1 MPSIKT
7 DGILEM
13 RADDCLAS
21 SIAQSLRIPHV
32 VARLLVSRGIRTMA
46 DAHRMLCG
54 NAGDVLD
61 PFLIKGMEAAV
72 NWLLDIREKGEKV
85 FVFGDY
91 DLDGMTAVTL
101 MTRAL
106 AELGMQSDWRLP
118 NRFGDG
124 YGLSSSAVE
133 EMYQAGARYVITVDT
148 GITAN
153 AEIALAKKLGMS
165 VLVIDHHQP
174 SGDGLP
180 DCDVLLDPHQE
191 GDTYPN
197 PELCGVGV
205 SYKFVCALYSR
216 LSMPEPTKFL
226 DLVALGTL
234 ADLVQMTPENRAFT
248 KAGLKSIECSCW
260 PGLQEM
266 YGDLMKSRGSVGGID
281 VMYKFAPLLNAP
293 GRMERPDPALKLL
306 LSPNMA
312 TANALMAE
320 LREWNSKR
328 KQKEAEITDMA
339 LAQVKAMYGESLPTV
354 IVVAGD
360 SWHVGVIG
368 IVAAK
373 LAQEFH
379 RPTAVLSVSDGMA
392 HASARS
398 VPGFNWHKALFDSRE
413 LFDRWGG
420 HANAAGFSLP
430 ENRIDELR
438 ERLAASAESQGY
450 TGGMVQVES
459 EHCDY
464 DIVVSLNELL
474 VEPDQFMKVPASR
487 GETLGKGNWTPILDF
502 LDLLE
507 PFSGNFPYPVF
518 RADNVKVHR
527 LRELRGGHL
536 QMDISQ
542 AGSRVFPAIGFG
554 LRKYKSLL
562 NKPVSVI
569 FEPTWNYFNDK
580 KSLQLCIKA
589 IEPYTGE

>member
-1 MPSIKT
+1 MELPAAEKT
-7 DGILEM
+7 LNE
-13 RADDCLAS
+13 RLAS
-21 SIAQSLRIPHV
+21 AMSASLRIPHV
-32 VARLLVSRGIRTMA
+32 VARFLVSRGVSSISE
-46 DAHRMLCG
+46 AHRMLCG

-61 PFLIKGMEAAV
+61 PFLIKGMESAV
-72 NWLLDIREKGEKV
+72 EWLLDVRERHEKV

-91 DLDGMTAVTL
+91 DLDGMSAVTL

-106 AELGMQSDWRLP
+106 AELGIESDWRLP

-124 YGLSSSAVE
+124 YGLSASAVE
-133 EMYQAGARYVITVDT
+133 EMHQAGARYVITVDT

-153 AEIALAKKLGMS
+153 AEIALAKQLGMS
-165 VLVIDHHQP
+165 ILVIDHHQP

-205 SYKFVCALYSR
+205 SYKFICAVYSR

-234 ADLVQMTPENRAFT
+234 ADLVRMTPENRVFT
-248 KAGLKSIECSCW
+248 KCGLKSIECSCW

-266 YGDLMKSRGSVGGID
+266 YGDLMKRHGSVGGID

-339 LAQVKAMYGESLPTV
+339 QAQMKAMYGDTLPTV
-354 IVVAGD
+354 IVVAGND
-360 SWHVGVIG
+360 WHVGVIG

-373 LAQEFH
+373 LAQEYH
-379 RPTAVLSVSDGMA
+379 RPTAVLSVKDGMA
-392 HASARS
+392 HASARA
-398 VPGFNWHKALFDSRE
+398 VPGFNWHKALFESRD

-420 HANAAGFSLP
+420 HANAAGFSLAADK
-430 ENRIDELR
+430 IDELR
-438 ERLAASAESQGY
+438 TRLAASAQSQNY
-450 TGGMVQVES
+450 TGEEEVAMEPYS
-459 EHCDY
+459 Y
-464 DIVVSLNELL
+464 DICVSLNELIVDSSQYMPVHENAKKNQL
-474 VEPDQFMKVPASR
+474 ISV
-487 GETLGKGNWTPILDF
+487 LDF
-502 LDLLE
+502 IDLLE

-518 RADNVKVHR
+518 RADNIKVHR
-527 LRELRGGHL
+527 LRELKGGHL

-554 LRKYKSLL
+554 LRKYKNLL
-562 NKPVSVI
+562 SKPVSVI

-589 IEPYTGE
+589 IEPYTETSSEGN

>member
-1 MPSIKT
+1 MELSAAEE
-7 DGILEM
+7 ILNE
-13 RADDCLAS
+13 RLAS
-21 SIAQSLRIPHV
+21 AMSTSLRIPHV
-32 VARLLVSRGIRTMA
+32 VARFLVSRGVCSISE
-46 DAHRMLCG
+46 AHRMLCG

-61 PFLIKGMEAAV
+61 PFLIKGMESAV
-72 NWLLDIREKGEKV
+72 AWLLDVRERHEKV

-91 DLDGMTAVTL
+91 DLDGMSAVTL

-106 AELGMQSDWRLP
+106 AELGIESDWRLP
-118 NRFGDG
+118 NRFGYG
-124 YGLSSSAVE
+124 YGLSASAVE
-133 EMYQAGARYVITVDT
+133 EMHQAGARYVITVDT

-153 AEIALAKKLGMS
+153 AEIALAKQLGMS
-165 VLVIDHHQP
+165 ILVIDHHQP

-191 GDTYPN
+191 GDYYPN

-205 SYKFVCALYSR
+205 SYKFICAVYSR

-234 ADLVQMTPENRAFT
+234 ADLVRMTPENRVFT
-248 KAGLKSIECSCW
+248 KSGLKSIECSCW

-266 YGDLMKSRGSVGGID
+266 YGDLMKRHGSVGGID

-339 LAQVKAMYGESLPTV
+339 QAQMKAMYGDSLPTV
-354 IVVAGD
+354 IVVAGND
-360 SWHVGVIG
+360 WHVGVIG

-373 LAQEFH
+373 LAQEYH
-379 RPTAVLSVSDGMA
+379 RPTAVLSVKDGMA
-392 HASARS
+392 HASARA
-398 VPGFNWHKALFDSRE
+398 VPGFNWHKALFESRD

-420 HANAAGFSLP
+420 HANAAGFSLAADK
-430 ENRIDELR
+430 IDELR
-438 ERLAASAESQGY
+438 GRLEASAQSQNY
-450 TGGMVQVES
+450 TGEEEVVAEPYS
-459 EHCDY
+459 Y
-464 DIVVSLNELL
+464 DIRVSLNELIVDSSQYMPVHENAKKNQL
-474 VEPDQFMKVPASR
+474 ISV
-487 GETLGKGNWTPILDF
+487 LDF
-502 LDLLE
+502 IDLLE

-518 RADNVKVHR
+518 RADNIKVHR
-527 LRELRGGHL
+527 LRELKGGHL

-542 AGSRVFPAIGFG
+542 AGSRVFPAIAFG
-554 LRKYKSLL
+554 LRKYKNLL
-562 NKPVSVI
+562 SKPVSVI

-589 IEPYTGE
+589 IEPYVESSEGN

>member
-1 MPSIKT
+1 MEATEEIMN
-7 DGILEM
+7 E
-13 RADDCLAS
+13 RLAS
-21 SIAQSLRIPHV
+21 SMSASLRIPHV
-32 VARLLVSRGIRTMA
+32 VARFLVSRGVCSISE
-46 DAHRMLCG
+46 AHRMLCG

-61 PFLIKGMEAAV
+61 PFLIKGMDEAVA
-72 NWLLDIREKGEKV
+72 WLLDVRERHEKV

-91 DLDGMTAVTL
+91 DLDGMSAVTL

-106 AELGMQSDWRLP
+106 AELGVESDWRLP

-133 EMYQAGARYVITVDT
+133 EMHQAGARYVITVDT

-153 AEIALAKKLGMS
+153 AEIALAKQLGMS
-165 VLVIDHHQP
+165 ILVIDHHQP

-180 DCDVLLDPHQE
+180 NCDVLLDPHQE

-205 SYKFVCALYSR
+205 SYKFICAVYSR
-216 LSMPEPTKFL
+216 LSMPEPQKFL

-234 ADLVQMTPENRAFT
+234 ADLVKMTPENRAFT
-248 KAGLKSIECSCW
+248 KAGLKSIESSCW

-266 YGDLMKSRGSVGGID
+266 YSDLMKRHGSVGGID

-328 KQKEAEITDMA
+328 KQKEAEITEMA
-339 LAQVKAMYGESLPTV
+339 QEQMKAMYGETLPTV
-354 IVVAGD
+354 IVVAGAD
-360 SWHVGVIG
+360 WHVGVIG

-373 LAQEFH
+373 LAQEYH
-379 RPTAVLSVSDGMA
+379 RPTAVLSIQGGMA
-392 HASARS
+392 HASARA
-398 VPGFNWHKALFDSRE
+398 VPGFNWHKALFESRD

-430 ENRIDELR
+430 AEKIDELR
-438 ERLAASAESQGY
+438 TRLEASAQIQNY
-450 TGGMVQVES
+450 TGS
-459 EHCDY
+459 EEVVAEPYSY
-464 DIVVSLNELL
+464 DICVSLNELIVDSSQYMPVHESAKKNQL
-474 VEPDQFMKVPASR
+474 ISV
-487 GETLGKGNWTPILDF
+487 LDF
-502 LDLLE
+502 IDLLE
-507 PFSGNFPYPVF
+507 PFSGNFPYPTF
-518 RADNVKVHR
+518 RADNIKVHR
-527 LRELRGGHL
+527 LRELKGGHL

-542 AGSRVFPAIGFG
+542 AGSRVFPAIAFG
-554 LRKYKSLL
+554 LRKYKNLL
-562 NKPVSVI
+562 SKPASVI

-589 IEPYTGE
+589 IEPYSEGD

>member
-1 MPSIKT
+1 MMPAAEDST
-7 DGILEM
+7 MCNEEL
-13 RADDCLAS
+13 LAS
-21 SIAQSLRIPHV
+21 SMAQSLRIPHA
-32 VARLLVSRGIRTMA
+32 VARFLVARGVRTLTE
-46 DAHRMLCG
+46 AHRMLCG
-54 NAGDVLD
+54 NADDVHD
-61 PFLIKGMEAAV
+61 PFLMKGMEEAV
-72 NWLLDIREKGEKV
+72 AWLLDVRERGEKV

-106 AELGMQSDWRLP
+106 AELGIESDWRLP

-124 YGLSSSAVE
+124 YGLSVSAVE
-133 EMYQAGARYVITVDT
+133 EMHSAGARNVITVDT

-174 SGDGLP
+174 SGEGLP
-180 DCDVLLDPHQE
+180 ECDVLLDPHQE

-205 SYKFVCALYSR
+205 SYKFICALYSR
-216 LSMPEPTKFL
+216 LGMPEPKKFL

-234 ADLVQMTPENRAFT
+234 ADLVQMTPENRCFT
-248 KAGLKSIECSCW
+248 KAGLKSIEGSCW

-266 YGDLMKSRGSVGGID
+266 YGDLMKRHGSVGGID

-312 TANALMAE
+312 AANALMAE
-320 LREWNSKR
+320 LKEWNSKR

-339 LAQVKAMYGESLPTV
+339 LEQVKAKYGDKLPTV
-354 IVVAGD
+354 LVVAGNN
-360 SWHVGVIG
+360 WHVGVIG

-373 LAQEFH
+373 LAQEYH
-379 RPTAVLSVSDGMA
+379 RPTAVLSITDGMA
-392 HASARS
+392 HASARA
-398 VPGFNWHKALFDSRE
+398 VPGFNWHKALFESRD

-430 ENRIDELR
+430 SDKIDELR
-438 ERLAASAESQGY
+438 ERLEQSAKVQNY
-450 TGGMVQVES
+450 TGAVE
-459 EHCDY
+459 ELPAGAYPY
-464 DIVVSLNELL
+464 DIRISLNELV
-474 VEPDQFMKVPASR
+474 VEAEQYMSPDGSTCP
-487 GETLGKGNWTPILDF
+487 GGKKLISILDF
-502 LDLLE
+502 FDLLE
-507 PFSGNFPYPVF
+507 PFSGNFPYPIF
-518 RADNVKVHR
+518 RADNIKVHR

-542 AGSRVFPAIGFG
+542 AGSRVFPAIAFG
-554 LRKYKSLL
+554 LRKSKALL
-562 NKPVSVI
+562 HGDKPVSVI
-569 FEPTWNYFNDK
+569 FEPTWNYFNDR
-580 KSLQLCIKA
+580 KSMQLCIKA
-589 IEPYTGE
+589 IEPCD

>member
-1 MPSIKT
+1 MEATEEIMN
-7 DGILEM
+7 E
-13 RADDCLAS
+13 RLAS
-21 SIAQSLRIPHV
+21 SMSASLRIPHV
-32 VARLLVSRGIRTMA
+32 VARFLVSRGVCSISE
-46 DAHRMLCG
+46 AHRMLCG

-61 PFLIKGMEAAV
+61 PFLIKGMEEAV
-72 NWLLDIREKGEKV
+72 AWLLDVRERHEKV

-91 DLDGMTAVTL
+91 DLDGMSAVTL

-106 AELGMQSDWRLP
+106 AELGVESDWRLP

-133 EMYQAGARYVITVDT
+133 EMHQAGARYVITVDT

-153 AEIALAKKLGMS
+153 VEIALAKQLGMS
-165 VLVIDHHQP
+165 ILVIDHHQP

-180 DCDVLLDPHQE
+180 NCDVLLDPHQE

-205 SYKFVCALYSR
+205 SYKFICAVYSR
-216 LSMPEPTKFL
+216 LSMPEPQKFL

-234 ADLVQMTPENRAFT
+234 ADLVKMTPENRAFT
-248 KAGLKSIECSCW
+248 KAGLKSIESSCW

-266 YGDLMKSRGSVGGID
+266 YSDLMKRHGSVGGID

-328 KQKEAEITDMA
+328 KQKEAEITEMA
-339 LAQVKAMYGESLPTV
+339 QEQMKAMYGETLPTV
-354 IVVAGD
+354 IVVAGAD
-360 SWHVGVIG
+360 WHVGVIG

-373 LAQEFH
+373 LAQEYH
-379 RPTAVLSVSDGMA
+379 RPTAVLSIQGGMA
-392 HASARS
+392 HASARA
-398 VPGFNWHKALFDSRE
+398 VPGFNWHKALFESRD

-430 ENRIDELR
+430 AEKIDELR
-438 ERLAASAESQGY
+438 TRLEASAQVQNY
-450 TGGMVQVES
+450 TGS
-459 EHCDY
+459 EEVVAEPYSY
-464 DIVVSLNELL
+464 DICVSLNELIVDSSQYMPVHESAKKNQL
-474 VEPDQFMKVPASR
+474 ISV
-487 GETLGKGNWTPILDF
+487 LDF
-502 LDLLE
+502 IDLLE
-507 PFSGNFPYPVF
+507 PFSGNFPYPTF
-518 RADNVKVHR
+518 RADNIKVHR
-527 LRELRGGHL
+527 LRELKGGHL

-542 AGSRVFPAIGFG
+542 AGSRVFPAIAFG
-554 LRKYKSLL
+554 LRKYKNLL
-562 NKPVSVI
+562 SKPASVI

-589 IEPYTGE
+589 IEPYSEGD

>member
-1 MPSIKT
+1 MMPAAEDST
-7 DGILEM
+7 MCNEEL
-13 RADDCLAS
+13 LAS
-21 SIAQSLRIPHV
+21 SMAQSLRIPHA
-32 VARLLVSRGIRTMA
+32 VARFLVARGVRTLTE
-46 DAHRMLCG
+46 AHRMLCG
-54 NAGDVLD
+54 NADDVHD
-61 PFLIKGMEAAV
+61 PFLMKGMEEAV
-72 NWLLDIREKGEKV
+72 TWLLDVRERGEKV

-106 AELGMQSDWRLP
+106 AELGIESDWRLP

-124 YGLSSSAVE
+124 YGLSVSAVE
-133 EMYQAGARYVITVDT
+133 EMHGAGARNVITVDT

-174 SGDGLP
+174 SGEGLP
-180 DCDVLLDPHQE
+180 ECDVLLDPHQE

-205 SYKFVCALYSR
+205 SYKFICALYSR
-216 LSMPEPTKFL
+216 LGMPEPKKFL

-234 ADLVQMTPENRAFT
+234 ADLVQMTPENRSFT
-248 KAGLKSIECSCW
+248 KAGLKSIEGSCW

-266 YGDLMKSRGSVGGID
+266 YGDLMKRHGSVGGID

-312 TANALMAE
+312 AANALMAE
-320 LREWNSKR
+320 LKEWNSKR

-339 LAQVKAMYGESLPTV
+339 LEQVKAKYGDKLPTV
-354 IVVAGD
+354 LVVAGNN
-360 SWHVGVIG
+360 WHVGVIG

-373 LAQEFH
+373 LAQEYH
-379 RPTAVLSVSDGMA
+379 RPTAVLSITDGMA
-392 HASARS
+392 HASARA
-398 VPGFNWHKALFDSRE
+398 VPGFNWHKALFESRD

-430 ENRIDELR
+430 SDKIDELR
-438 ERLAASAESQGY
+438 ERLEQSAKVQNY
-450 TGGMVQVES
+450 TGAVE
-459 EHCDY
+459 ELPAGAYPY
-464 DIVVSLNELL
+464 DIRISLNELV
-474 VEPDQFMKVPASR
+474 VEAEQYMSPDGSTCP
-487 GETLGKGNWTPILDF
+487 GGKKLISILDF
-502 LDLLE
+502 FDLLE
-507 PFSGNFPYPVF
+507 PFSGNFPYPIF
-518 RADNVKVHR
+518 RADNIKVHR

-542 AGSRVFPAIGFG
+542 AGSRVFPAIAFG
-554 LRKYKSLL
+554 LRKSKALL
-562 NKPVSVI
+562 HGDKPVSVI
-569 FEPTWNYFNDK
+569 FEPTWNYFNDR
-580 KSLQLCIKA
+580 KSMQLCIKA
-589 IEPYTGE
+589 IESCD

>member
-1 MPSIKT
+1 MST
-7 DGILEM
+7 
-13 RADDCLAS
+13 
-21 SIAQSLRIPHV
+21 SLRIPHV
-32 VARLLVSRGIRTMA
+32 IARFLVSRGVCSVSE
-46 DAHRMLCG
+46 AHRMLCG

-61 PFLIKGMEAAV
+61 PFLIKGMESAV
-72 NWLLDIREKGEKV
+72 AWLLDVRDRHEKV

-91 DLDGMTAVTL
+91 DLDGMSAVTL

-106 AELGMQSDWRLP
+106 AELGIESDWRLP

-124 YGLSSSAVE
+124 YGLSASAVE
-133 EMYQAGARYVITVDT
+133 EMHQAGARYVITVDT

-153 AEIALAKKLGMS
+153 AEIALAKQLGMS
-165 VLVIDHHQP
+165 ILVIDHHQP

-191 GDTYPN
+191 GDYYPN

-205 SYKFVCALYSR
+205 SYKFICAVYSR

-234 ADLVQMTPENRAFT
+234 ADLVRMTPENRAFT
-248 KAGLKSIECSCW
+248 KAGLKSIESSCW

-266 YGDLMKSRGSVGGID
+266 YGDLMKRHGSVGGID

-328 KQKEAEITDMA
+328 KQKEAEITEMA
-339 LAQVKAMYGESLPTV
+339 QAQMKAMYGDTLPTV
-354 IVVAGD
+354 IIVAGD
-360 SWHVGVIG
+360 DWHVGVIG

-373 LAQEFH
+373 LAQEYH
-379 RPTAVLSVSDGMA
+379 RPTAVLSVKDGMA
-392 HASARS
+392 HASARA
-398 VPGFNWHKALFDSRE
+398 VPGFNWHKALFESRD

-420 HANAAGFSLP
+420 HANAAGFSLAADK
-430 ENRIDELR
+430 IDELR
-438 ERLAASAESQGY
+438 TRLAASAQSQNY
-450 TGGMVQVES
+450 TGEEEAIAEPYS
-459 EHCDY
+459 Y
-464 DIVVSLNELL
+464 DIRVSLNEL
-474 VEPDQFMKVPASR
+474 VVDASQYMPVH
-487 GETLGKGNWTPILDF
+487 ENAKKNQLISVLDF
-502 LDLLE
+502 IDLLE

-518 RADNVKVHR
+518 RADNIKVHR
-527 LRELRGGHL
+527 LRELKGGHL

-542 AGSRVFPAIGFG
+542 AGSRVYPAIGFG
-554 LRKYKSLL
+554 LRKYKNLL
-562 NKPVSVI
+562 SKPVSVI

-589 IEPYTGE
+589 IEPYTETSSEGN

>member
-1 MPSIKT
+1 MELSAAEET
-7 DGILEM
+7 LNE
-13 RADDCLAS
+13 RLAS
-21 SIAQSLRIPHV
+21 AMSTSLRIPHV
-32 VARLLVSRGIRTMA
+32 VARFLVSRGVCSISE
-46 DAHRMLCG
+46 AHRMLCG

-61 PFLIKGMEAAV
+61 PFLIKGMESAV
-72 NWLLDIREKGEKV
+72 AWLLDVRERHEKV

-91 DLDGMTAVTL
+91 DLDGMSAVTL

-106 AELGMQSDWRLP
+106 AELGIESDWRLP

-124 YGLSSSAVE
+124 YGLSTSAVE
-133 EMYQAGARYVITVDT
+133 EMHQAGARYVITVDT

-153 AEIALAKKLGMS
+153 AEIALAKQLGMS
-165 VLVIDHHQP
+165 ILVIDHHQP

-191 GDTYPN
+191 GDYYPN

-205 SYKFVCALYSR
+205 SYKFICAVYSR

-234 ADLVQMTPENRAFT
+234 ADLVRMTPENRVFT
-248 KAGLKSIECSCW
+248 KSGLKSIECSCW

-266 YGDLMKSRGSVGGID
+266 YGDLMKRHGSVGGID

-339 LAQVKAMYGESLPTV
+339 QAQMKAMYGDTLPTV
-354 IVVAGD
+354 IVVAGND
-360 SWHVGVIG
+360 WHVGVIG

-373 LAQEFH
+373 LAQEYH
-379 RPTAVLSVSDGMA
+379 RPTAVLSVKDGMA
-392 HASARS
+392 HASARA
-398 VPGFNWHKALFDSRE
+398 VPGFNWHKALFESRD

-420 HANAAGFSLP
+420 HANAAGFSLAADK
-430 ENRIDELR
+430 IDELR
-438 ERLAASAESQGY
+438 GRLEASAQSQNY
-450 TGGMVQVES
+450 TGEEEVVAEPYS
-459 EHCDY
+459 Y
-464 DIVVSLNELL
+464 DIRVSLNELIVDSSQYMPVHENAKKNQL
-474 VEPDQFMKVPASR
+474 ISV
-487 GETLGKGNWTPILDF
+487 LDF
-502 LDLLE
+502 IDLLE

-518 RADNVKVHR
+518 RADNIKVHR
-527 LRELRGGHL
+527 LRELKGGHL

-542 AGSRVFPAIGFG
+542 AGSRVFPAIAFG
-554 LRKYKSLL
+554 LRKYKNLL
-562 NKPVSVI
+562 SKPVSVI

-589 IEPYTGE
+589 IEPYIESSEGN

>member
-1 MPSIKT
+1 MALEST
-7 DGILEM
+7 DAALNEH
-13 RADDCLAS
+13 LAS
-21 SIAQSLRIPHV
+21 AMSKSLRIPHV
-32 VARLLVSRGIRTMA
+32 VARFLVSRGVCSVSE
-46 DAHRMLCG
+46 AHRMLCG

-61 PFLIKGMEAAV
+61 PFLMKGMEEAV
-72 NWLLDIREKGEKV
+72 AWLLDIREKHEKI

-91 DLDGMTAVTL
+91 DLDGMSAVTL

-106 AELGMQSDWRLP
+106 AELGIESDWRLP

-124 YGLSSSAVE
+124 YGLSASAVE
-133 EMYQAGARYVITVDT
+133 EMHEAGARYVITVDT

-153 AEIALAKKLGMS
+153 AEIALAKSYGMS

-180 DCDVLLDPHQE
+180 ECDVLLDPHQE

-205 SYKFVCALYSR
+205 SYKFVCALYSK

-234 ADLVQMTPENRAFT
+234 ADLVSMTPENRAFT
-248 KAGLKSIECSCW
+248 KAGLKSIESSNW

-266 YGDLMKSRGSVGGID
+266 YSNLMKGHGSVGGID

-328 KQKEAEITDMA
+328 KQKEAEITEMA
-339 LAQVKAMYGESLPTV
+339 QAQMTAMYGDKLPTV
-354 IVVAGD
+354 IVVAGND
-360 SWHVGVIG
+360 WHVGVIG

-373 LAQEFH
+373 LAQEYH
-379 RPTAVLSVSDGMA
+379 RPTAVLSITDGMA
-392 HASARS
+392 HASARA
-398 VPGFNWHKALFDSRE
+398 VPGFNWHKALFESRD

-430 ENRIDELR
+430 SDKIDELR
-438 ERLAASAESQGY
+438 ERLEQSAKVQNY
-450 TGGMVQVES
+450 TGAVE
-459 EHCDY
+459 ELPAGAYPY
-464 DIVVSLNELL
+464 DIRISLNELV
-474 VEPDQFMKVPASR
+474 VEAEQYMSPDCSTCP
-487 GETLGKGNWTPILDF
+487 GGKKLISILDF
-502 LDLLE
+502 FDLLE
-507 PFSGNFPYPVF
+507 PFSGNFPYPIF
-518 RADNVKVHR
+518 RADNIKVHR

-542 AGSRVFPAIGFG
+542 AGSRVFPAIAFG
-554 LRKYKSLL
+554 LRKSKALL
-562 NKPVSVI
+562 HGDKPVSVI
-569 FEPTWNYFNDK
+569 FEPTWNYFNDR
-580 KSLQLCIKA
+580 KSMQLCIKA
-589 IEPYTGE
+589 IESCD

>member
-1 MPSIKT
+1 MMPAAEDST
-7 DGILEM
+7 MCNEEL
-13 RADDCLAS
+13 LAS
-21 SIAQSLRIPHV
+21 SMAQSLRIPHA
-32 VARLLVSRGIRTMA
+32 VARFLVARGVRTLTE
-46 DAHRMLCG
+46 AHRMLCG
-54 NAGDVLD
+54 NADDVHD
-61 PFLIKGMEAAV
+61 PFLMKGMEEAV
-72 NWLLDIREKGEKV
+72 AWLLDVRERGEKV

-106 AELGMQSDWRLP
+106 AELGIESDWRLP

-124 YGLSSSAVE
+124 YGLSVSAVE
-133 EMYQAGARYVITVDT
+133 EMHGAGARNVITVDT

-174 SGDGLP
+174 SGEGLP
-180 DCDVLLDPHQE
+180 ECDVLLDPHQE

-205 SYKFVCALYSR
+205 SYKFICALYSR
-216 LSMPEPTKFL
+216 LGMPEPKKFL

-234 ADLVQMTPENRAFT
+234 ADLVQMTPENRCFT
-248 KAGLKSIECSCW
+248 KAGLKSIEGSCW

-266 YGDLMKSRGSVGGID
+266 YGDLMKRHGSVGGID

-312 TANALMAE
+312 AANALMAE
-320 LREWNSKR
+320 LKEWNSKR

-339 LAQVKAMYGESLPTV
+339 LEQVKAKYGDKLPTV
-354 IVVAGD
+354 LVVAGNN
-360 SWHVGVIG
+360 WHVGVIG

-373 LAQEFH
+373 LAQEYH
-379 RPTAVLSVSDGMA
+379 RPTAVLSITDGMA
-392 HASARS
+392 HASARA
-398 VPGFNWHKALFDSRE
+398 VPGFNWHKALFESRD

-430 ENRIDELR
+430 SDKIDELR
-438 ERLAASAESQGY
+438 ERLEQSAKVQNY
-450 TGGMVQVES
+450 TGVVE
-459 EHCDY
+459 ELPAGAYPY
-464 DIVVSLNELL
+464 DIRISLNELV
-474 VEPDQFMKVPASR
+474 VEAEQYMSPDGSTCP
-487 GETLGKGNWTPILDF
+487 GGKKLISILDF
-502 LDLLE
+502 FDLLE
-507 PFSGNFPYPVF
+507 PFSGNFPYPIF
-518 RADNVKVHR
+518 RADNIKVHR

-542 AGSRVFPAIGFG
+542 AGSRVFPAIAFG
-554 LRKYKSLL
+554 LRKSKALL
-562 NKPVSVI
+562 HGDKPVSVI
-569 FEPTWNYFNDK
+569 FEPTWNYFNDR
-580 KSLQLCIKA
+580 KSMQLCIKA
-589 IEPYTGE
+589 IESCG

>member
-1 MPSIKT
+1 MMPAAEDST
-7 DGILEM
+7 MCNEEL
-13 RADDCLAS
+13 LAS
-21 SIAQSLRIPHV
+21 SMAQSLRIPHA
-32 VARLLVSRGIRTMA
+32 VARFLVARGVRTLTE
-46 DAHRMLCG
+46 AHRMLCG
-54 NAGDVLD
+54 NAGDVHD
-61 PFLIKGMEAAV
+61 PFLMKGMKEAV
-72 NWLLDIREKGEKV
+72 EWLLDVRERGEKV

-106 AELGMQSDWRLP
+106 AELGIESDWRLP

-124 YGLSSSAVE
+124 YGLSVSAVE
-133 EMYQAGARYVITVDT
+133 EMHSAGARNVITVDT

-174 SGDGLP
+174 SGEGLP
-180 DCDVLLDPHQE
+180 ECDVLLDPHQE

-205 SYKFVCALYSR
+205 SYKFICALYSR
-216 LSMPEPTKFL
+216 LGMPEPKKFL

-234 ADLVQMTPENRAFT
+234 ADLVQMTPENRSFT
-248 KAGLKSIECSCW
+248 KAGLKSIEGSCW

-266 YGDLMKSRGSVGGID
+266 YGDLMKRHGSVGGID

-312 TANALMAE
+312 AANALMAE
-320 LREWNSKR
+320 LKEWNSKR

-339 LAQVKAMYGESLPTV
+339 LEQVKAKYGDKLPTV
-354 IVVAGD
+354 LVVAGNN
-360 SWHVGVIG
+360 WHVGVIG

-373 LAQEFH
+373 LAQEYH
-379 RPTAVLSVSDGMA
+379 RPTAVLSITDGMA
-392 HASARS
+392 HASARA
-398 VPGFNWHKALFDSRE
+398 VPGFNWHKALFESRD

-430 ENRIDELR
+430 SDKIDELR
-438 ERLAASAESQGY
+438 ERLEQSAKVQNY
-450 TGGMVQVES
+450 TGAVE
-459 EHCDY
+459 ELPAGAYPY
-464 DIVVSLNELL
+464 DIRISLNELV
-474 VEPDQFMKVPASR
+474 VEAEQYMSPDGSTCP
-487 GETLGKGNWTPILDF
+487 GGKKLISILDF
-502 LDLLE
+502 FDLLE
-507 PFSGNFPYPVF
+507 PFSGNFPYPIF
-518 RADNVKVHR
+518 RADNIKVHR

-542 AGSRVFPAIGFG
+542 AGSRVFPAIAFG
-554 LRKYKSLL
+554 LRKSKALL
-562 NKPVSVI
+562 HGDKPVSVI
-569 FEPTWNYFNDK
+569 FEPTWNYFNDR
-580 KSLQLCIKA
+580 KSMQLCIKA
-589 IEPYTGE
+589 IEPCD

>member
-1 MPSIKT
+1 MMPAAEDST
-7 DGILEM
+7 MCNEEL
-13 RADDCLAS
+13 LAS
-21 SIAQSLRIPHV
+21 SMAQSLRIPHA
-32 VARLLVSRGIRTMA
+32 VARFLVARGVRTLTE
-46 DAHRMLCG
+46 AHRMLCG
-54 NAGDVLD
+54 NADDVHD
-61 PFLIKGMEAAV
+61 PFLMKGMEEAV
-72 NWLLDIREKGEKV
+72 AWLLDVRERGEKV

-106 AELGMQSDWRLP
+106 AELGIESDWRLP

-124 YGLSSSAVE
+124 YGLSVSAVE
-133 EMYQAGARYVITVDT
+133 EMHGAGARNVITVDT

-174 SGDGLP
+174 SGEGLP
-180 DCDVLLDPHQE
+180 ECDVLLDPHQE

-205 SYKFVCALYSR
+205 SYKFICALYSR
-216 LSMPEPTKFL
+216 LGMPEPKKFL

-234 ADLVQMTPENRAFT
+234 ADLVQMTPENRSFT
-248 KAGLKSIECSCW
+248 KAGLKSIEGSCW

-266 YGDLMKSRGSVGGID
+266 YGDLMKRHGSVGGID

-312 TANALMAE
+312 AANALMAE
-320 LREWNSKR
+320 LKEWNSKR

-339 LAQVKAMYGESLPTV
+339 LEQVKAKYGDKLPTV
-354 IVVAGD
+354 LVVAGNN
-360 SWHVGVIG
+360 WHVGVIG

-373 LAQEFH
+373 LAQEYH
-379 RPTAVLSVSDGMA
+379 RPTAVLSVTDGMA
-392 HASARS
+392 HASARA
-398 VPGFNWHKALFDSRE
+398 VPGFNWHKALFESRD

-430 ENRIDELR
+430 SDKIDELR
-438 ERLAASAESQGY
+438 ERLEQSARMQNY
-450 TGGMVQVES
+450 TGAVE
-459 EHCDY
+459 ELPAGAYPY
-464 DIVVSLNELL
+464 DIRISLNELV
-474 VEPDQFMKVPASR
+474 VEAEQYMSPDGSTCP
-487 GETLGKGNWTPILDF
+487 GGKRLISILDF
-502 LDLLE
+502 FDLLE
-507 PFSGNFPYPVF
+507 PFSGNFPYPTF
-518 RADNVKVHR
+518 RADNIKVHR

-542 AGSRVFPAIGFG
+542 AGSRVFPAIAFG
-554 LRKYKSLL
+554 LRKSKALL
-562 NKPVSVI
+562 HGDKPVSVI
-569 FEPTWNYFNDK
+569 FEPTWNYFNDR
-580 KSLQLCIKA
+580 KSMQLCIKA
-589 IEPYTGE
+589 IEPCD

>member
-1 MPSIKT
+1 MMPAAEDST
-7 DGILEM
+7 MCNEEL
-13 RADDCLAS
+13 LAS
-21 SIAQSLRIPHV
+21 SMAQSLRIPHA
-32 VARLLVSRGIRTMA
+32 VARFLVARGVRTLTE
-46 DAHRMLCG
+46 AHRMLCG
-54 NAGDVLD
+54 NADDVHD
-61 PFLIKGMEAAV
+61 PFLMKGMEEAV
-72 NWLLDIREKGEKV
+72 AWLLDVRERGEKV

-106 AELGMQSDWRLP
+106 AELGIESDWRLP

-124 YGLSSSAVE
+124 YGLSVSAVE
-133 EMYQAGARYVITVDT
+133 EMHSAGARNVITVDT

-174 SGDGLP
+174 SGEGLP
-180 DCDVLLDPHQE
+180 ECDVLLDPHQE

-205 SYKFVCALYSR
+205 SYKFICALYSR
-216 LSMPEPTKFL
+216 LGMPEPKKFL

-234 ADLVQMTPENRAFT
+234 ADLVQMTPENRSFT
-248 KAGLKSIECSCW
+248 KAGLKSIEGSCW

-266 YGDLMKSRGSVGGID
+266 YGDLMKRHGSVGGID

-312 TANALMAE
+312 AANALMAE
-320 LREWNSKR
+320 LKEWNSKR

-339 LAQVKAMYGESLPTV
+339 LEQVKAKYGDKLPTV
-354 IVVAGD
+354 LVVAGNN
-360 SWHVGVIG
+360 WHVGVIG

-373 LAQEFH
+373 LAQEYH
-379 RPTAVLSVSDGMA
+379 RPTAVLSITDGMA
-392 HASARS
+392 HASARA
-398 VPGFNWHKALFDSRE
+398 VPGFNWHKALFESRD

-430 ENRIDELR
+430 SDKIDELR
-438 ERLAASAESQGY
+438 ERLEQSAKVQNY
-450 TGGMVQVES
+450 TGAVE
-459 EHCDY
+459 ELPAGAYPY
-464 DIVVSLNELL
+464 DIRISLNELV
-474 VEPDQFMKVPASR
+474 VEAEQYMSPDGSTCP
-487 GETLGKGNWTPILDF
+487 GGKKLISILDF
-502 LDLLE
+502 FDLLE
-507 PFSGNFPYPVF
+507 PFSGNFPYPIF
-518 RADNVKVHR
+518 RADNIKVHR

-542 AGSRVFPAIGFG
+542 AGSRVFPAIAFG
-554 LRKYKSLL
+554 LRKSKALL
-562 NKPVSVI
+562 HGDKPVSVI
-569 FEPTWNYFNDK
+569 FEPTWNYFNDR
-580 KSLQLCIKA
+580 KSMQLCIKA
-589 IEPYTGE
+589 IESCD

>member
-1 MPSIKT
+1 MT
-7 DGILEM
+7 LADGMFENGDE
-13 RADDCLAS
+13 RLAS
-21 SIAQSLRIPHV
+21 SMAQSLRIPHV
-32 VARLLVSRGIRTMA
+32 VARFLVSRGIRTFTE
-46 DAHRMLCG
+46 AHRMLCG
-54 NAGDVLD
+54 NSDDVHD
-61 PFLIKGMEAAV
+61 PFLMKGMEEAV
-72 NWLLDIREKGEKV
+72 AWLLNVREKGEKI

-106 AELGMQSDWRLP
+106 AELGIESDWRLP

-153 AEIALAKKLGMS
+153 AEIAQAKKLGMS
-165 VLVIDHHQP
+165 ILVIDHHQP

-180 DCDVLLDPHQE
+180 ECDVLLDPHQE
-191 GDTYPN
+191 GDLYPN

-205 SYKFVCALYSR
+205 SYKFICALYSR
-216 LSMPEPTKFL
+216 LSMPEPRKFL

-234 ADLVQMTPENRAFT
+234 ADLVQMTPENRVFT
-248 KAGLKSIECSCW
+248 KAGLKSIERSCW

-266 YGDLMKSRGSVGGID
+266 YGDLMKSHGSVGGID

-312 TANALMAE
+312 AANALMAE

-339 LAQVKAMYGESLPTV
+339 LEQVKATYGDNLPTV
-354 IVVAGD
+354 LVVAGND
-360 SWHVGVIG
+360 WHVGVIG

-373 LAQEFH
+373 LAQEYH

-392 HASARS
+392 HASARA

-430 ENRIDELR
+430 ADKIDELR
-438 ERLAASAESQGY
+438 KRLEASAECQEYRGE
-450 TGGMVQVES
+450 VEEPQAQS
-459 EHCDY
+459 CPF
-464 DIVVSLNELL
+464 DIRISLNELVVEASQYMPVGDENFQRPANAL
-474 VEPDQFMKVPASR
+474 VSV
-487 GETLGKGNWTPILDF
+487 LDF
-502 LDLLE
+502 LERLE
-507 PFSGNFPYPVF
+507 PFSGNFPYPTF
-518 RADNVKVHR
+518 RADNIKIHR

-536 QMDISQ
+536 QMDVSQ

-554 LRKYKSLL
+554 LRKCKNLL
-562 NKPVSVI
+562 NKNKPVSII
-569 FEPTWNYFNDK
+569 FEPTWNYFNDR
-580 KSLQLCIKA
+580 KSMQLCIKA
-589 IEPYTGE
+589 IETED